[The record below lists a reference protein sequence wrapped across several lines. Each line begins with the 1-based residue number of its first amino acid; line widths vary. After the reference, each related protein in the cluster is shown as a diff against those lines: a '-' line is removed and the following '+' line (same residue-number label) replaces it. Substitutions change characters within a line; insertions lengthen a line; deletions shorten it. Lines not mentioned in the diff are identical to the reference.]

1 MMGRKRYLIWGLGLL
16 ALALV
21 LVGCQQAADSP
32 TEPEAVDSSIEAET
46 VEVDYQQGFTEQG
59 EPFQGDPAAPVVM
72 EDFSSYQ
79 CPFCGKYFRESYPQ
93 VMANYVE
100 TGQVLYV
107 FRDFPLASQR
117 QSPLAAE
124 AANCAGQTGGGSA
137 YWAMHH
143 QLFVRQAEWSGKGNA
158 DVLFKGYAE
167 ELELDAAAFGDCL
180 DSGAT
185 RAQVEADAA
194 EGGAR
199 GVRGTPTFFINGQPL
214 VGAQP
219 YAVIAQVI
227 DAALAGETPAAPTAL
242 AGETSAAPTPLAGE
256 TPATPTPTPLPP
268 GAVPF
273 DPNPERPGYTY
284 GGDAYC
290 GSEEAEIILAEF
302 VDFQSPENRQ
312 HFLEEWPELKKE
324 YVDTG
329 KVRLMVKHFP
339 SLDHVQGFTAA
350 QAAEC
355 AGQQEAFCSM
365 YDLLFQKQDEWSQM
379 EDVTAVFKGYA
390 AELDLDGDA
399 FASCL
404 DGGQTAN
411 KVIQDLTIGQEQQ
424 WPPAP
429 LFWILKGQ
437 QGGPAPP
444 DQLQESIEQLLAE

>member
-1 MMGRKRYLIWGLGLL
+1 
-16 ALALV
+16 
-21 LVGCQQAADSP
+21 AADSP
-32 TEPEAVDSSIEAET
+32 IEPEAAE
-46 VEVDYQQGFTEQG
+46 VGYQEGFTEQG

-79 CPFCGKYFRESYPQ
+79 CPFCKRYFQESYAQ
-93 VMANYVE
+93 VMANYVK

-107 FRDFPLASQR
+107 FRDFPLPTQR

-124 AANCAGQTGGGSA
+124 AANCAGQIGGGSA

-199 GVRGTPTFFINGQPL
+199 GVRGTPTFFINGQAL

-219 YAVIAQVI
+219 YTVIAQVI
-227 DAALAGETPAAPTAL
+227 DAALAGETPATPTAQ
-242 AGETSAAPTPLAGE
+242 AGETSAAPTPL
-256 TPATPTPTPLPP
+256 PP
-268 GAVPF
+268 GATTPF
-273 DPNPERPGYTY
+273 APNPERPGYTY

-290 GSEEAEIILAEF
+290 GSEETEITLAAF

-312 HFLEEWPELKKE
+312 HFLEEWAELEKE

-339 SLDHVQGFTAA
+339 APDHTQGFTAA
-350 QAAEC
+350 EAAEC
-355 AGQQEAFCSM
+355 AGQQGAFCSM
-365 YDLLFQKQDEWSQM
+365 YDLLFQKQDDWSQM
-379 EDVTAVFKGYA
+379 EDVTATLKGYA
-390 AELDLDGDA
+390 AELGLDGDA
-399 FASCL
+399 FATCL
-404 DGGQTAN
+404 DEGQMSD
-411 KVIQDLTIGQEQQ
+411 KVTQDLTIGQQTLF
-424 WPPAP
+424 PPAP
-429 LFWILKGQ
+429 VFFIFKGQ
-437 QGGPAPP
+437 QGGPVPLG
-444 DQLQESIEQLLAE
+444 QLQESIEQLLAE